1 MARETKAGAIRQFG
15 GPEVIEIEDLP
26 VPQPKAGEVLVRVVA
41 AGVGP
46 WDALIREDKG
56 VVGSDFPITLG
67 SDIAGTVEVLG
78 AGVTQF
84 KKGDAVYGCTNPNFI
99 GGYAEFAIAS
109 AGMIAPKPMTL
120 DFIQAA
126 SAPVVAVTPLQM
138 IFEYAHVT
146 AGQTVLIQGAAGNV
160 GAYAVQLAKDA
171 GLKVIAVASGKDS
184 EFVRSLGADAV
195 VDHKKQKF
203 EDVARNVDAVLDMVG
218 GDVLDRSMHVLKP
231 DGVAVTV
238 FSPPAEELKRKYGSR
253 IVFFLVEVTTERL
266 NRITA
271 MFDAGKLKTDV
282 GTVLPLS
289 QARKAHEMLAGAPH
303 ARGKIVLKT
312 DA

>member
-1 MARETKAGAIRQFG
+1 MKAGVIRRFG
-15 GPEVIEIEDLP
+15 GPEVIEIEDLST
-26 VPQPKAGEVLVRVVA
+26 PQPKAGEVLVRVVA

-46 WDALIREDKG
+46 WDALIRENQGG
-56 VVGSDFPITLG
+56 VKSDFPITLG
-67 SDIAGTVEVLG
+67 SDIAGTVETLG

-84 KKGDAVYGCTNPNFI
+84 KKGDAVYGCMNPKFI

-109 AGMIAPKPMTL
+109 AGMIAPKPKTL

-138 IFEYAHVT
+138 IHEFAHLET
-146 AGQTVLIQGAAGNV
+146 GQTVLIHGAAGNV

-171 GLKVIAVASGKDS
+171 GLKVIASASGKDA
-184 EFVRSLGADAV
+184 EFVRDLGADVV
-195 VDHKKQKF
+195 VDYKLQKF

-218 GDVLDRSMHVLKP
+218 GEVLERSMNVLKP
-231 DGVAVTV
+231 DGIAVTV
-238 FSPPAEELKRKYGSR
+238 VSPPTEELKRKYGSR

-271 MFDAGKLKTDV
+271 MFDAGKLKADV

-289 QARKAHEMLAGAPH
+289 EARKAHEMLAGAPH
-303 ARGKIVLKT
+303 ARGKIVLKVGK
-312 DA
+312 

>member
-1 MARETKAGAIRQFG
+1 MKAGVIRRFG

-46 WDALIREDKG
+46 WDALIREDQGG
-56 VVGSDFPITLG
+56 VKSDFPITLG
-67 SDIAGTVEVLG
+67 SDIAGTVETVG

-84 KKGDAVYGCTNPNFI
+84 KKGDAVYGCMNPKFI
-99 GGYAEFAIAS
+99 GGYAEFSIAS
-109 AGMIAPKPMTL
+109 TGMIAPKPKTL

-138 IFEYAHVT
+138 IHEYAHVK
-146 AGQTVLIQGAAGNV
+146 AGQTVLIHGAAGNV

-171 GLKVIAVASGKDS
+171 GLKVIASASGKDA
-184 EFVRSLGADAV
+184 EFVRGLGADVV
-195 VDHKKQKF
+195 VDYKKQKF
-203 EDVARNVDAVLDMVG
+203 EDVTRNVDAVLDMVG
-218 GDVLDRSMHVLKP
+218 GEVLERSMNVLKP
-231 DGVAVTV
+231 DGIAVTV
-238 FSPPAEELKRKYGSR
+238 VSPPTEELKRKYGSR

-271 MFDAGKLKTDV
+271 MFDGGKLKTDV
-282 GTVLPLS
+282 GMVLPLS
-289 QARKAHEMLAGAPH
+289 EARKAHEMLAGAPH
-303 ARGKIVLKT
+303 ARGKIVLKL
-312 DA
+312 